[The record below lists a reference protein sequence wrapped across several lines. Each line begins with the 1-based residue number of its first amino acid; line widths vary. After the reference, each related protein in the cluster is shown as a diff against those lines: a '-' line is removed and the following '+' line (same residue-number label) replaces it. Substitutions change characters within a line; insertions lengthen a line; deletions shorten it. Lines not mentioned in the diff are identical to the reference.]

1 MVLASTPEKLQ
12 ELPSSLMSVD
22 DVLLEVW
29 VHYLLYDDLPLL
41 AKWVEVRGEGLG
53 IAIVYVEVWPT
64 FLSVNIPVGK
74 DILSSF
80 AQELAVEA
88 EWAPS
93 GMQQGWRYGKK
104 EKDLRYIVF
113 SRSGRFDMAGGRD
126 WLYVETDQ
134 PHSTRVMEFFGP
146 IFEVT

>member
-1 MVLASTPEKLQ
+1 MF
-12 ELPSSLMSVD
+12 D

-29 VHYLLYDDLPLL
+29 LHYLLYDDLPLM

-80 AQELAVEA
+80 A
-88 EWAPS
+88 
-93 GMQQGWRYGKK
+93 
-104 EKDLRYIVF
+104 
-113 SRSGRFDMAGGRD
+113 
-126 WLYVETDQ
+126 
-134 PHSTRVMEFFGP
+134 
-146 IFEVT
+146 

>member
-1 MVLASTPEKLQ
+1 MF
-12 ELPSSLMSVD
+12 D

-29 VHYLLYDDLPLL
+29 LHYLLYDDLPLM

-53 IAIVYVEVWPT
+53 IAIVNVEVWPT

-74 DILSSF
+74 GILSSF

-93 GMQQGWRYGKK
+93 GMQQGWRYGKQQK
-104 EKDLRYIVF
+104 LEVYTL
-113 SRSGRFDMAGGRD
+113 
-126 WLYVETDQ
+126 
-134 PHSTRVMEFFGP
+134 FFT
-146 IFEVT
+146 FWQV